1 MALVPN
7 PPRLYQLDESAT
19 VIALALTESRSRE
32 AATELIVEQS
42 GLSLAEVQLYVD
54 QVEQVIWRSDGERS
68 KAGGRILRWRAGAG
82 FQERPIGIRRY
93 RVLSQTFR
101 CRFSDQMALTCV
113 SEAFA
118 HLEQP
123 GAGPCT
129 VTFDIG
135 HRDGRIRIGS
145 NREQLDE
152 DVTPET
158 LLNVLRLVLAEAS
171 LAASEDEWAVHAAAV
186 VHNNRAVLLPG
197 AAGLGKSTLALGLA
211 AAGATLL
218 GDDTVVL
225 ARNTLDVRAMPFPL
239 CVKRGSWILA
249 DALLEAPGRSIAGQR
264 LDGIAVRWFSRSAGI
279 QFADPGAPF
288 AAECLVFPSYGEGSA
303 TSLTRL
309 DADDVMRRLVPGL
322 HALGAG
328 LTAHKVDHLIAWVK
342 SRPCYALRYSELE
355 AGVSAVLKLIS

>member
-7 PPRLYQLDESAT
+7 PARLYQLDHSAT
-19 VIALALTESRSRE
+19 VIALALSESRSRE
-32 AATELIVEQS
+32 AAAEMIAEQS
-42 GLSLAEVQLYVD
+42 GRSLAEVQLYVD
-54 QVEQVIWRSDGERS
+54 QVERVIWRSDGERFGT
-68 KAGGRILRWRAGAG
+68 GGRILRWRAGARP
-82 FQERPIGIRRY
+82 QERPIGIRRY
-93 RVLSQTFR
+93 RVLSQNFL
-101 CRFSDQMALTCV
+101 CRFSDQTALACV

-123 GAGPCT
+123 GAGPST
-129 VTFDIG
+129 VAFDIG
-135 HRDGRIRIGS
+135 HRGSRIRIGS
-145 NREQLDE
+145 NREQLKE
-152 DVTPET
+152 DVAPDT

-197 AAGLGKSTLALGLA
+197 AAGQGKSTLALGLA

-239 CVKRGSWILA
+239 CIKRGSWRLA
-249 DALLEAPGRSIAGQR
+249 DALLEAPGKSIVGQR
-264 LDGIAVRWFSRSAGI
+264 LDGVAVRWFPQSAGI
-279 QFADPGAPF
+279 QFADPGEQF
-288 AAECLVFPSYGEGSA
+288 AAGCLVFPSYVEGSA
-303 TSLTRL
+303 TSLARL

-322 HALGAG
+322 HAVGAG

-355 AGVSAVLKLIS
+355 AGVSAVLQLIS

>member
-1 MALVPN
+1 LALVPH
-7 PPRLYQLDESAT
+7 PARLYQLDQSAT
-19 VIALALTESRSRE
+19 VIALALSESRSRE
-32 AATELIVEQS
+32 AAAALIAEQS
-42 GLSLAEVQLYVD
+42 GRSLAEVQLHVD
-54 QVEQVIWRSDGERS
+54 HVERVLWRSAGECS
-68 KAGGRILRWRAGAG
+68 ESGGRILRWRAGARP
-82 FQERPIGIRRY
+82 QERPIGIRQY
-93 RVLSQTFR
+93 RVLSQNFL
-101 CRFSDQMALTCV
+101 CRFSDQTALACV
-113 SEAFA
+113 SDAFA
-118 HLEQP
+118 HLERP
-123 GAGPCT
+123 GAGLSS

-135 HRDGRIRIGS
+135 NRGRRIRIGS
-145 NREQLDE
+145 SQKQLEE

-197 AAGLGKSTLALGLA
+197 AAGQGKSTLALGLA

-239 CVKRGSWILA
+239 CIKRGSWRLA
-249 DALLEAPGRSIAGQR
+249 DALLKAPGQSIAGQR
-264 LDGIAVRWFSRSAGI
+264 LDGVAVRWFPQSAGV
-279 QFADPGAPF
+279 QFADPGGQF
-288 AAECLVFPSYGEGSA
+288 AAACLVFPSYVEGSA
-303 TSLTRL
+303 TVLARL

-322 HALGAG
+322 HAVGAG

-355 AGVSAVLKLIS
+355 AGVSAVLKLIP